1 MKFAPMYNITLI
13 IQGKCVKCTRVHKIH
28 NRFCMIFNQLE
39 FDIRTIIHIFFFSFL
54 FFYQTMPLRLMR
66 NNIQHIYCFLSKK
79 QKKYL
84 LNYLKNIYYIFY
96 KFEKKN

>member
-1 MKFAPMYNITLI
+1 MNEMKFAPLYNITLI
-13 IQGKCVKCTRVHKIH
+13 VRGECAKCTRVYMTH
-28 NRFCMIFNQLE
+28 NRFCMIFNQLD
-39 FDIRTIIHIFFFSFL
+39 FDIRTIIDSF